1 MGCDGSIETRIFGL
15 RYFNPRTP
23 VGCDDTIFSNC
34 HNYEIS
40 IHAPQW
46 GATGVIRLAGAVAG
60 DFNPRTP
67 VGCDPGEYRG
77 CRSWDV
83 FQSTHPSG
91 VRLYMTRRQNRFN
104 QFQSTHPSG
113 VRRLRLQQRRN
124 RRTISIHA
132 PQWGATRMIAQA
144 QASGKFQSTHP
155 SGVRPVTAIDAIIDG
170 LFQSTHPSGV
180 RPAPRTMQSRPT
192 RYFNPRTP
200 VGCDRCRRYGSPAP
214 SNFNPRTP
222 VGCDLHIKC
231 RLDLRRAIS
240 IHAPQWGATW
250 MAGVHDQPCGFQSTH
265 PSGVR
270 LCPSL
275 WRSTAPYFN
284 PRTPVGC
291 DGGHPPIDREREISI
306 HAPQWGATCF
316 VMPEY
321 SFRRFQST
329 HPSGVRRPADTVWCW
344 ATVDFNPRTP
354 VGCDSTIVT
363 LE

>member
-1 MGCDGSIETRIFGL
+1 M
-15 RYFNPRTP
+15 
-23 VGCDDTIFSNC
+23 GCDDTIFSNC

-180 RPAPRTMQSRPT
+180 RLGWQAFTTNPAD
-192 RYFNPRTP
+192 FNPRTP
-200 VGCDRCRRYGSPAP
+200 VGCDSAQVSGGQR
-214 SNFNPRTP
+214 
-222 VGCDLHIKC
+222 
-231 RLDLRRAIS
+231 
-240 IHAPQWGATW
+240 
-250 MAGVHDQPCGFQSTH
+250 H
-265 PSGVR
+265 P
-270 LCPSL
+270 
-275 WRSTAPYFN
+275 
-284 PRTPVGC
+284 
-291 DGGHPPIDREREISI
+291 ISI
-306 HAPQWGATCF
+306 HAPQWGATCH
-316 VMPEY
+316 E
-321 SFRRFQST
+321 SETDRRQDHISI
-329 HPSGVRRPADTVWCW
+329 HAPQWG
-344 ATVDFNPRTP
+344 ATCLRSPVAVCFTYFNPRTP
-354 VGCDSTIVT
+354 VGCDNTNDGRNTYDRNFNPRTPVGCDKPDKRG
-363 LE
+363 